1 MMVNYLNPLLGTVV
15 VEYDF
20 AQLAFIFT
28 PSLELS
34 AGTTAQSLLG
44 FPEGYL
50 GTVTQ
55 STIPVNLSGPRTINV
70 ESNLSLFTGPVS
82 GRLASIPITCN
93 YGECLSYLDNNGH
106 ITNIVMDHQ
115 LHLLAL
121 NLIDENGDTL
131 TCFNEIPWSVC
142 LELKKI

>member
-1 MMVNYLNPLLGTVV
+1 MIVNYLNQSLSGVT
-15 VEYDF
+15 VEYDY
-20 AQLAFIFT
+20 AQLAFLFS

-34 AGTTAQSLLG
+34 AGTTAQSILG

-55 STIPVNLSGPRTINV
+55 STVPINLSGPRTINV

-93 YGECLSYLDNNGH
+93 YGECLSYLDNNG
-106 ITNIVMDHQ
+106 NIPNLVMDHQ
-115 LHLLAL
+115 MHLLAL

-131 TCFNEIPWSVC
+131 TCYDEIPWNAC
-142 LELKKI
+142 IELKKI